1 MRDTSALS
9 RRSGAGIVLLT
20 CLIAGGIMSAEAQNQ
35 EPRQSGFSL
44 ELDAGVEYDTVVS
57 IDELDLS
64 NNEGDGAVLIDV
76 TGGYKRALTN
86 SLELDLGYTY
96 SLLDYREFDNVDQ
109 DSHIFSADLVQ
120 SVGGAKFGLSGF
132 YVSSDLDD
140 QDFMELGR
148 VSPHISGFI
157 AEGWFLR
164 GGVVH
169 TTKTNDIN
177 PGRDATAMISE
188 IDAYHFPAGKPW
200 FVHVGYKYRDE
211 DADAAR
217 FDYTGNTL
225 KARYVYR
232 LQLFDKKSRVE
243 LAHQYID
250 RNYSALTPSIGEER
264 LDRRNRSSAELQVE
278 LTPTVDMRMYYQYSD
293 WESNLDSVNFSRHVA
308 GVRVTYRW
316 EP

>member
-1 MRDTSALS
+1 MARHGCA
-9 RRSGAGIVLLT
+9 LLT
-20 CLIAGGIMSAEAQNQ
+20 VLIASKLAALQAHAQAA
-35 EPRQSGFSL
+35 PKSGFSL
-44 ELDAGVEYDTVVS
+44 ELDSGLEYNSVVS
-57 IDELDLS
+57 LNELDLS
-64 NNEGDGAVLIDV
+64 NNEGDTALLVDA
-76 TGGYKRALTN
+76 TAGYNRELTD

-96 SLLDYREFDNVDQ
+96 SVLDYRDIDSVDQ

-120 SVGGAKFGLSGF
+120 SVGGAKVGLSGF

-157 AEGWFLR
+157 ADGWFLR

-169 TTKTNDIN
+169 STKTNDIN
-177 PGRDATAMISE
+177 PGRDATAVISE

-211 DADAAR
+211 DADASR

-225 KARYVYR
+225 KVRYVYR
-232 LQLFDKKSRVE
+232 LPLFEKKSRLE

-264 LDRRNRSSAELQVE
+264 LDRRNRSSIELQVE
-278 LTPTVDMRMYYQYSD
+278 LSPSVDVRMYYNYSD
-293 WESNLDSVNFSRHVA
+293 WESNLDSVDFSRNVA